1 MTSFSRKIGSKGC
14 TLLFVALMSTVQLGP
29 LRAGY
34 SVTSA
39 SYVMEQAL
47 PSMVLVYSM
56 VDYEGTFY
64 VPWPSGTEA
73 YTVTHHIAA
82 MGSGFFV
89 DPNGYLVTS
98 GHVVFCFS
106 QQDYAEDPHTKDYI
120 ILDAS
125 ATLVEEYQEEY
136 GTTQEDVQIIF
147 EYNLH
152 RAEIRHISRST
163 YVILGEAE
171 GDVIEAKTGLSATV
185 VNADP
190 FLGRDLAILKV
201 ELSNTPSLPIGNSD
215 DLEIGDEVYAL
226 GYPGVVTFVPQLSS
240 ATALTPYVT
249 QGIVSAKRLTQ
260 QGTFAI
266 QHSASTNHGYCGGPL
281 LDGDGYVVG
290 VNDVGGI
297 SELGLEAANFNY
309 AVASN
314 VLRDFLGEN
323 NVTNTVGNATVQYRK
338 GLAYYFAKMYDSA
351 KEQFDAAAALFPY
364 NSRAGQLSQEC
375 QSAISRGER
384 AEGSVALSA
393 VPLTVKARSEA
404 ITVNGA
410 LQHASEMPMA
420 FELSWPATQVTVQYI
435 RPDGSSVTHTVT
447 NSDDGAFTDTYTPDA
462 AGQWSVKASWEG
474 DEDHEGAVSDALAF
488 TVTEPSLIEMLTNT
502 GIIYAIPVA
511 AVAIVA
517 IFVMRKRNAAGP
529 LPPSP

>member
-1 MTSFSRKIGSKGC
+1 MSAVQFSPFG
-14 TLLFVALMSTVQLGP
+14 T
-29 LRAGY
+29 GY
-34 SVTSA
+34 PATSA
-39 SYVMEQAL
+39 SYVMEQAS
-47 PSMVLVYSM
+47 PSMALVYSII
-56 VDYEGTFY
+56 DYEGTFY
-64 VPWPSGTEA
+64 VPWPWGTENH
-73 YTVTHHIAA
+73 TVTHHIAA

-106 QQDYAEDPHTKDYI
+106 QRDYAEDPYTRDYI
-120 ILDAS
+120 IQDAS
-125 ATLVEEYQEEY
+125 AYLVDLYQEQY
-136 GTTQEDVQIIF
+136 GTTQEDVQIIHD
-147 EYNLH
+147 YNLQ
-152 RAEIRHISRST
+152 RAVIRHMSRST
-163 YVILGEAE
+163 YVIPGEVE
-171 GDVIEAKTGLSATV
+171 GDVIKAMSGISATV

-190 FLGRDLAILKV
+190 YLGRDLAILKV

-226 GYPGVVTFVPQLSS
+226 GYPGAATFKPQLSS

-249 QGIVSAKRLTQ
+249 QGVVSAKRLTQ

-266 QHSASTNHGYCGGPL
+266 QHSASTNHGYSGGPL
-281 LDGDGYVVG
+281 LDGNGGVVG

-297 SELGLEAANFNY
+297 SELGLEAANFNF

-314 VLRDFLGEN
+314 ALRDFLGEN
-323 NVTNTVGNATVQYRK
+323 NVTNALGNATLQYRN
-338 GLAYYFAKMYDSA
+338 GLAYYFAKMYESA
-351 KEQFDAAAALFPY
+351 KEQFDAAAAHFPY
-364 NSRAGQLSQEC
+364 NTRAGQLSQEC

-384 AEGSVALSA
+384 ANSSVALSA

-447 NSDDGAFTDTYTPDA
+447 NSDDGTFTDTFTPDA
-462 AGQWSVKASWEG
+462 SGQWSVKASWVG

-488 TVTEPSLIEMLTNT
+488 TVTEPSLIEMMTNT
-502 GIIYAIPVA
+502 WIIYAIPVVA
-511 AVAIVA
+511 GAIVV
-517 IFVMRKRNAAGP
+517 IFIARKRKAAGP
-529 LPPSP
+529 LSYSL